1 MAFIQGPWS
10 NQIRITITGLSSSVG
25 PTLSTVGSCFRS
37 ATECGTNPFPILN
50 IEKMFCDA
58 FGGFFVAGPYDPLRC
73 PQLPVTSSSTTSS
86 SSALIGIGG
95 AAPDSDGP
103 LQNNLG

>member
-10 NQIRITITGLSSSVG
+10 NQIRITITGASSSSSALA
-25 PTLSTVGSCFRS
+25 LSQTIGSCFRS
-37 ATECGTNPFPILN
+37 ATECGTNPFPIFN

-58 FGGFFVAGPYDPLRC
+58 FGGFFIGGPYDPLRC
-73 PQLPVTSSSTTSS
+73 PALPIITSSSS
-86 SSALIGIGG
+86 SSALAGDLG

-103 LQNNLG
+103 LANPLG